1 MATILDVARR
11 AQVSKTTVSRFL
23 NGQGPINVGTAE
35 RIRQAIRALNYSPS
49 FLARGM
55 RTSRTRTIGMIV
67 PDYSNPFYSE
77 LLRGIEAYARVRGY
91 LIHLANTDANA
102 FTEFDCINEMVKR
115 QIDGIVLC
123 SYNRIQR
130 DIDLLV
136 ELMAKMPVVVMDPL
150 VKNEPISYVVTNG
163 SEGSAE
169 AVSYLVSTG
178 RRRIGY
184 ITGPNKLL
192 ATHDRFEGYKK
203 GLADCGI
210 PFDGSIVYEADFSMR
225 SGYQAAK
232 WFFSRGLPVDALMAA
247 TDLMA
252 VGAIKFFN
260 GQGVDIPGRVAV
272 VGFDNIS
279 LCEIIEP
286 SLTTIAQPISDLG
299 RRAAAIIIDAI
310 DEKRIEKRQIVMKS
324 RLIVR
329 KSTDAARSNTL
340 TFDDEPEAVLP
351 AELPLQ

>member
-23 NGQGPINVGTAE
+23 NGLGPINVGTAE
-35 RIRQAIRALNYSPS
+35 RIRQAILALNYSPS

-55 RTSRTRTIGMIV
+55 RTSRTRTIGMII

-77 LLRGIEAYARVRGY
+77 LLRSIEAYSRVRGY
-91 LIHLANTDANA
+91 LIHLANTDASA
-102 FTEFDCINEMVKR
+102 STEYDCINEMVKR
-115 QIDGIVLC
+115 QVDGIVLC

-130 DIDLLV
+130 DIDFLV
-136 ELMAKMPVVVMDPL
+136 ELAGKIPVVVMDPL
-150 VKNEPISYVVTNG
+150 VKDEPLSYVVADGYGG
-163 SEGSAE
+163 SKE
-169 AVSYLVSTG
+169 AVSYLVSTE

-184 ITGPNKLL
+184 ISGPNSLY

-203 GLADCGI
+203 GLADSGI
-210 PFDGSIVYEADFSMR
+210 PFDRALVYEADFSMR
-225 SGYQAAK
+225 SGYQAAR

-260 GQGVDIPGRVAV
+260 GQGIDIPGRIAL

-299 RRAAAIIIDAI
+299 RSAATIIIDAI
-310 DEKRIEKRQIVMKS
+310 EEKRVEQSQIVMKTS
-324 RLIVR
+324 LIVR
-329 KSTDAARSNTL
+329 RSTDAAKSNTL
-340 TFDDEPEAVLP
+340 TFDDEPQAKKVLV
-351 AELPLQ
+351 